1 MYVSCY
7 TKPCVLL
14 RYRVYCVVFRVCGV
28 PIYVY
33 VYVYVYTYTYI
44 YICIYTIKAIEKE
57 SCVRQPPQNNV
68 IDMLESNGLVT
79 GEYELRKSNGILGI
93 RNSRWIAT
101 GQQAVNPDIDDETT
115 ASFADIVSAKAHYTD
130 RCLF

>member
-33 VYVYVYTYTYI
+33 VYIYTDI
-44 YICIYTIKAIEKE
+44 YICIYTIKAIEKV

-68 IDMLESNGLVT
+68 IDML
-79 GEYELRKSNGILGI
+79 
-93 RNSRWIAT
+93 
-101 GQQAVNPDIDDETT
+101 DI
-115 ASFADIVSAKAHYTD
+115 SKHNQHDII
-130 RCLF
+130 